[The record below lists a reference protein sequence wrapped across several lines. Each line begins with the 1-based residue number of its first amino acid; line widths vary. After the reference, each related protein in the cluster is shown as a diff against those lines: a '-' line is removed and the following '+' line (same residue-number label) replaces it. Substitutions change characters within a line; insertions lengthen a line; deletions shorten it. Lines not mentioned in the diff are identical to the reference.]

1 MAHHLSHF
9 TIRGRT
15 DGLLPFGVQVL
26 WHNTKLTS
34 LTNYLVQIG
43 HQEVVIQETRTQ
55 IKLQLVLLAAYYCL
69 EGNTGVL
76 LLGGSSTKP
85 SVGVLVSWICRALV
99 LTCDTKIAFSTGQH

>member
-1 MAHHLSHF
+1 M
-9 TIRGRT
+9 
-15 DGLLPFGVQVL
+15 
-26 WHNTKLTS
+26 TS
-34 LTNYLVQIG
+34 LTNYLVETV

-85 SVGVLVSWICRALV
+85 SVGVLVSWIGQALV
-99 LTCDTKIAFSTGQH
+99 LTCDTEIAFSTGQHSVNFVIIKKCLT